1 MKILVL
7 IPTYNEK
14 DNIGRMIDSVLKINY
29 TETVKNCGASVDILI
44 IDDNSPDGTRQ
55 IVKEFI
61 KKQKNRDAGNG
72 VEDRDCFA
80 NARND
85 GKGGAGNG
93 VEAGD
98 CFASARNDGEV
109 GKGGAGN
116 GVEGRDCFANARNDG
131 NDGVEGEGGDG
142 VGGGSLF
149 LIEREKKL
157 GLGTAYTAAFNFA
170 VEKGYDY
177 ALTMDCDF
185 SHNPEE
191 IAGFVSLM
199 KAEKCGMIVGSRYSG
214 GIRIINWSMKR
225 LLISYFANIYAKL
238 VTGVKISD
246 LTGGFNMYDVNC
258 LKKINLG
265 GISSRGYAFQIEM
278 KYRVL
283 KEAGCSFKEYPI
295 IFYERT
301 MGKSKMSN
309 GIIFEAFFGVIKLR
323 LGFYK

>member
-1 MKILVL
+1 MRILVS

-14 DNIGRMIDSVLKINY
+14 DNIGRMINSVLKINY

-72 VEDRDCFA
+72 VE
-80 NARND
+80 
-85 GKGGAGNG
+85 
-93 VEAGD
+93 
-98 CFASARNDGEV
+98 
-109 GKGGAGN
+109 
-116 GVEGRDCFANARNDG
+116 
-131 NDGVEGEGGDG
+131 
-142 VGGGSLF
+142 GGSLF

-246 LTGGFNMYDVNC
+246 LTGGFNMYDVSC

-265 GISSRGYAFQIEM
+265 GISSMGYAFQIEM

>member
-1 MKILVL
+1 MRILVS

-61 KKQKNRDAGNG
+61 KKQKNRDT
-72 VEDRDCFA
+72 
-80 NARND
+80 
-85 GKGGAGNG
+85 
-93 VEAGD
+93 
-98 CFASARNDGEV
+98 
-109 GKGGAGN
+109 GN

-131 NDGVEGEGGDG
+131 KGGVEGEGGDG

-177 ALTMDCDF
+177 VLTMDCDF

>member
-1 MKILVL
+1 MKILVA

-14 DNIGRMIDSVLKINY
+14 DNIGRMINSVLSLNESESSKKSNHSI
-29 TETVKNCGASVDILI
+29 SLLI
-44 IDDNSPDGTRQ
+44 IDDNSPDGTRR
-55 IVKEFI
+55 IVKEFME
-61 KKQKNRDAGNG
+61 KQKN
-72 VEDRDCFA
+72 
-80 NARND
+80 
-85 GKGGAGNG
+85 
-93 VEAGD
+93 
-98 CFASARNDGEV
+98 
-109 GKGGAGN
+109 
-116 GVEGRDCFANARNDG
+116 
-131 NDGVEGEGGDG
+131 
-142 VGGGSLF
+142 GGGESGRLF
-149 LIEREKKL
+149 LIEREKKM

-177 ALTMDCDF
+177 VLTMDCDF

-191 IAGFVSLM
+191 ISGFVSLM
-199 KAEKCGMIVGSRYSG
+199 ETEKCGMIAGSRYSG

-278 KYRVL
+278 KYRMV

-309 GIIFEAFFGVIKLR
+309 GIIFEAFFRVIKLR
-323 LGFYK
+323 LGLYR

>member
-1 MKILVL
+1 MRILVS

-72 VEDRDCFA
+72 VEGGDCFA

-85 GKGGAGNG
+85 GKG
-93 VEAGD
+93 
-98 CFASARNDGEV
+98 
-109 GKGGAGN
+109 
-116 GVEGRDCFANARNDG
+116 
-131 NDGVEGEGGDG
+131 GVEGEGGDG

-199 KAEKCGMIVGSRYSG
+199 KAEKCGMVVGSRYSG

-246 LTGGFNMYDVNC
+246 LTGGFNMYDVKC

-309 GIIFEAFFGVIKLR
+309 GIIFEAFFVVIKLR